1 MATMA
6 SKVEE
11 TLVLSQQGCTKAI
24 NITMGVVA
32 ALMAHMTQH
41 SIIFHG
47 IGSRTQAQA
56 RAN

>member
-11 TLVLSQQGCTKAI
+11 MLVLSQQGCTKAI
-24 NITMGVVA
+24 NITMEVVA
-32 ALMAHMTQH
+32 ALMALMTQH
-41 SIIFHG
+41 SINFHG